1 MVSYLLHHRYVPIKL
16 HMNFIGDQLTFHRFF
31 SIYEQTASPLKTA
44 GIFPSETVY
53 SG

>member
-31 SIYEQTASPLKTA
+31 LDL
-44 GIFPSETVY
+44 
-53 SG
+53 